1 MKGVLIKEYIKD
13 ISEIKVSYD
22 LPIPD
27 TFDDGDL
34 LIKVMAVGMGFAD
47 YLQVRSFNY
56 TFSYLFNIFRLKE
69 STKLKLVCLLY

>member
-27 TFDDGDL
+27 TFSDGDL

-47 YLQVRSFNY
+47 YLQVRSFNLY
-56 TFSYLFNIFRLKE
+56 NFIFIE
-69 STKLKLVCLLY
+69 YI